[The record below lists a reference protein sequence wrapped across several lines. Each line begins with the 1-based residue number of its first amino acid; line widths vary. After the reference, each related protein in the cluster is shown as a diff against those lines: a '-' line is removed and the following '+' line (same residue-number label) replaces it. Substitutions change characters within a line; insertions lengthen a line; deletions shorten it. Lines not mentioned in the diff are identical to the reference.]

1 MDAIIVRRHGGRW
14 AVQDGPDATPDAE
27 YDTRE
32 LAETVARQRAGGQE
46 VVVHDD
52 DDDEAGLGGGGGTDR
67 GSGPRGADGA
77 IDQRTGG
84 AGSADETPR
93 EPQAGL

>member
-32 LAETVARQRAGGQE
+32 LAEMAARQRAAGRE

-52 DDDEAGLGGGGGTDR
+52 PGDAQLGGGGGTDR

-84 AGSADETPR
+84 GGSADDTPR